1 MDGTL
6 AVLFLLAGLSDMGLN
21 HCGADGCLAQAPAEQ
36 RLAFSAG
43 QVLFQEDHIS
53 NEVFVK
59 YDLGTSYG
67 PFQPGFGLS
76 VTDEGDAWIGMG
88 ASWTAELDQLY
99 VQLSLMPGLYAQ
111 GSGPDLGN
119 VIEFRSGIEVGFEG
133 RNGWRYG
140 LLYDHRSNAELSS
153 VNPGLETLQFRV
165 SVPLN

>member
-6 AVLFLLAGLSDMGLN
+6 AVLFLLSGLTDMGLN
-21 HCGADGCLAQAPAEQ
+21 HCGAEGCLAQAPAEN
-36 RLAFSAG
+36 RLAISGG

-53 NEVFVK
+53 NEIYLK
-59 YDLGTSYG
+59 YDFGNSYG
-67 PFQPGFGLS
+67 PFQPSFGLS
-76 VTDEGDAWIGMG
+76 VTDEGDAWVGMG

-111 GSGPDLGN
+111 GDGPDLGHT
-119 VIEFRSGIEVGFEG
+119 VEFRSGIELGYEA

-140 LLYDHRSNAELSS
+140 LMYDHRSNAELSS
-153 VNPGLETLQFRV
+153 LNPGLETLQFRV